1 MSSPSAE
8 SSTTAGQAPSTWAPL
23 RVGLFRALWLGAL
36 VSNIGTWMQT
46 VGAQWLLVR
55 EPNAAT
61 LVSLVQTAQALP
73 VLLLAMPAG
82 VLADSFDRR
91 RLLVAVPVFQG
102 AGGPPPALLTAAGP
116 MIPAPPPARTV
127 APAAP
132 AAAARP

>member
-23 RVGLFRALWLGAL
+23 RVGLFRALWLGGL

-46 VGAQWLLVR
+46 VGAEWLLVR
-55 EPNAAT
+55 EPTAAT

-91 RLLVAVPVFQG
+91 RLLISVQGFQVAV
-102 AGGPPPALLTAAGP
+102 ALTLTVLTAAGQ
-116 MIPAPPPARTV
+116 MTPPLLLLLTFAL
-127 APAAP
+127 
-132 AAAARP
+132 